1 MSTLTILDITGTII
15 GLVYL
20 WLEYKA
26 SIHLWVVGIIMPAIY
41 IFTYYKAGLYADFGI
56 NIYYFFAAIY
66 GWLVWTFGKKH
77 GQKEGEELPVTHA
90 SYKFMFK
97 ALVLFVVLWI
107 IVALI
112 LIHFTNSTVPIL
124 DSFVN
129 SLSIIGMWMLARK
142 YAEQWITWIVVD
154 AVCCGLYIYKGIP
167 FTAGLYGVYAIVA
180 IFGFLKWKKMIENEI
195 SDN

>member
-1 MSTLTILDITGTII
+1 MNTLTILDITGTII

-56 NIYYFFAAIY
+56 NIYYLFAAVY
-66 GWLVWTFGKKH
+66 GWLVWNLGKKH

-90 SYKFMFK
+90 SYRFMFK
-97 ALVLFVVLWI
+97 AFAIFVMLWI

-167 FTAGLYGVYAIVA
+167 FTAGLYGVYTIVA
-180 IFGFLKWKKMIENEI
+180 IFGFFKWKKMIKNEI
-195 SDN
+195 PDN

>member
-1 MSTLTILDITGTII
+1 MNTLTILDITGTII

-97 ALVLFVVLWI
+97 ALALFVVLWI

-180 IFGFLKWKKMIENEI
+180 IFGFLKWKKMIKNEI

>member
-1 MSTLTILDITGTII
+1 MNTLTILDITGTII

-66 GWLVWTFGKKH
+66 GWLIWTFGKKH
-77 GQKEGEELPVTHA
+77 GQEDGEELPVTHA
-90 SYKFMFK
+90 SYKFMLK
-97 ALVLFVVLWI
+97 ASALFVVLWI

-167 FTAGLYGVYAIVA
+167 FTAGLYGVYTIVA
-180 IFGFLKWKKMIENEI
+180 IFGFLKWKKMIKNEI

>member
-77 GQKEGEELPVTHA
+77 EQKEGEELPVTHA